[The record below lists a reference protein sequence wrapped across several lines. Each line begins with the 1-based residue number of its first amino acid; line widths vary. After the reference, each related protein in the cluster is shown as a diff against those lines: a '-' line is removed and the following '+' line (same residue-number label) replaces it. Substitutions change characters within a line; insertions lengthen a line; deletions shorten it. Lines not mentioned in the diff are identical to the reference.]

1 MNRWTSPKPSVEEL
15 LRGCDS
21 VLIAGCGGGGDLVQ
35 SVSIMNY
42 AKTLGVKHIF
52 GHDFRELVGHLC

>member
-35 SVSIMNY
+35 SVSI
-42 AKTLGVKHIF
+42 LE
-52 GHDFRELVGHLC
+52 DSLV